1 MESKPAASKTF
12 DSSALAAQVKRSG
25 SDSLPPVNSW
35 NPELSGDIDLVVD
48 RKGQWHHEGV
58 LFEREALAK
67 LFASIL
73 RKDGDEYFVL
83 TPVEKWRI
91 QVEDV
96 PFLITEMELHDPG
109 PQQRLE
115 LSTSL
120 GDRFCVD
127 ADHPLWLTTDEHSG
141 EPSPY
146 VRVRD
151 RLDGL
156 LSRSVFY
163 RLVELLQSQTVDGH
177 ERMGV
182 YSGGQFFALDE
193 APESAS

>member
-1 MESKPAASKTF
+1 MEERPVEKPF
-12 DSSALAAQVKRSG
+12 DSAAMAAQVERS
-25 SDSLPPVNSW
+25 SDQGLPPVNNW
-35 NPELSGDIDLVVD
+35 HPELSGDIDLVVD
-48 RKGQWHHEGV
+48 RQGQWHHEGV
-58 LFEREALAK
+58 RFEREALAK

-96 PFLITEMELHDPG
+96 PFLITGMELHDPG
-109 PQQRLE
+109 PQQRIE

-127 ADHPLWLTTDEHSG
+127 ADHPLWVTTDPLSG

-163 RLVELLQSQTVDGH
+163 RLAELLQSQTVDGS

-182 YSGGQFFALDE
+182 HSSGQFFVLNE

>member
-1 MESKPAASKTF
+1 MDNKPTAPKSF

-25 SDSLPPVNSW
+25 ADGLPPVNSW
-35 NPELSGDIDLVVD
+35 SPEISGDIDLVVD
-48 RKGQWHHEGV
+48 RQGQWHHEGV

-96 PFLITEMELHDPG
+96 PFLITEMELKEPG
-109 PQQRLE
+109 PQQRIE
-115 LSTSL
+115 LLTSL
-120 GDRFCVD
+120 GDRFYVD
-127 ADHPLWLTTDEHSG
+127 AEHPLWLTTDQLSG

-163 RLVELLQSQTVDGH
+163 RLAELLQSQQVDGH
-177 ERMGV
+177 ERLGV
-182 YSGGQFFALDE
+182 LSCGQFFVLDD
-193 APESAS
+193 APEPAA